1 EDADTG
7 DTVIQHPGGTITLN
21 AVPFEDGQT
30 FADLEGAGLLAFTD
44 LTAGTDGAD
53 DLTGTDGDDTI
64 DAMGGDDTITPLDG
78 DDTITTGAGAD
89 TINIDPSNDDEGADV
104 VTDFDRG
111 GGDTTNFTSD
121 ALEEAAPDLAGADGD
136 DTSISAADFDASQN
150 WTLSES
156 ADGNLV
162 LAHPGGSVELGGTAF
177 NNQTFADLASSIT
190 VDGQALDQT
199 GGGGGGMAGGD
210 GGTGGGGTDGDGG
223 GAGGG
228 TGGDGGATDG
238 DTGDGAVADGGGSGG
253 GGAAGGG
260 DDTGGGGAAA

>member
-1 EDADTG
+1 GACEETMDGAAADGALRCDAAAGTVLFDRSQAGNDQIADLTEGEDVIVFSSVGLASLGLTEFSGAALDADDRFSLVEDADTG

-89 TINIDPSNDDEGADV
+89 TINIDPSNDDEGDDV

-111 GGDTTNFTSD
+111 GGDTINFTSD
-121 ALEEAAPDLAGADGD
+121 DLEEADPDLAGADGD

-162 LAHPGGSVELGGTAF
+162 LTHPGGSVELGGTAF

-190 VDGQALDQT
+190 VDG
-199 GGGGGGMAGGD
+199 
-210 GGTGGGGTDGDGG
+210 
-223 GAGGG
+223 
-228 TGGDGGATDG
+228 
-238 DTGDGAVADGGGSGG
+238 
-253 GGAAGGG
+253 
-260 DDTGGGGAAA
+260 